1 MFHALILGR
10 IKFGSQGWSRK
21 YNFNDGDLTICGD
34 ILHNYLANYQDVP
47 YADLR
52 YLFGEVM
59 YGGHITDD
67 WDRRTNSTYLEVLIK
82 PDILKE
88 MNLTLAPGFRSP
100 KPEKFN
106 REAYVK
112 YVDEKLPVEDP
123 RMFGLHPNAETGY
136 LTNQGETLFFTI
148 LSCAGGSGGG
158 GGGKDQIIKE
168 MIIKFLETLPPPFVM
183 LDLYAKAKERSPY
196 VVVCLQE
203 CERMN
208 ILTGTIRKTL
218 EDLDSGLKGALNI
231 TDEMED
237 LGNSM
242 FLNMQPAIWV
252 KYAYFSLKALGAWFD
267 DLMLR
272 IVQLQEY
279 SEELIAPKSLWI
291 SGLFNPMSFLTSIKQ
306 VTARRDN
313 LALDDMVLK
322 TDIVNFRD
330 PADIPEAAANGA
342 FIHGFF
348 LQGAAWELGRG

>member
-1 MFHALILGR
+1 
-10 IKFGSQGWSRK
+10 
-21 YNFNDGDLTICGD
+21 
-34 ILHNYLANYQDVP
+34 
-47 YADLR
+47 
-52 YLFGEVM
+52 
-59 YGGHITDD
+59 
-67 WDRRTNSTYLEVLIK
+67 
-82 PDILKE
+82 
-88 MNLTLAPGFRSP
+88 
-100 KPEKFN
+100 
-106 REAYVK
+106 
-112 YVDEKLPVEDP
+112 
-123 RMFGLHPNAETGY
+123 
-136 LTNQGETLFFTI
+136 
-148 LSCAGGSGGG
+148 
-158 GGGKDQIIKE
+158 
-168 MIIKFLETLPPPFVM
+168 
-183 LDLYAKAKERSPY
+183 
-196 VVVCLQE
+196 
-203 CERMN
+203 MN

-242 FLNMQPAIWV
+242 FLNMQPDIWV

-272 IVQLQEY
+272 IAQLQEY

-291 SGLFNPMSFLTSIKQ
+291 SGLFNPMSFLSSIKQ

-348 LQGAAWELGRG
+348 LQGAAWELGRGSEQGNLMDMIPKELSPELPVMHVTSINRVDQISAGFYDCPVYVTSARGATYVFTAKVKMESEEFDHKLWILSGVALLMAPE